1 MNKGVQVAPKVDESL
16 KALQKEVEK
25 LKSQTTPD
33 MQEPINQLE
42 SKYESTL
49 RHLQLKLKAYKTE
62 YVKEKSIGKQQEKLI
77 KGYE

>member
-25 LKSQTTPD
+25 LKSQSTPD
-33 MQEPINQLE
+33 LQDPIIQLE

>member
-33 MQEPINQLE
+33 LQEPINQLE

>member
-33 MQEPINQLE
+33 LQEPIYRLE